1 MKWNRKAAEQGDD
14 YALISLGGMY
24 AKGEGVEQDFK
35 EAFKWYRKVMAKE
48 DHDPVTQGELG
59 WGLYLIEQY
68 DLAMDYNLKALK
80 GDPKLAYVH
89 ANVGLLHM
97 LERDLD
103 KAMPSYRQCA
113 KLEKKGIE
121 DLAIVD
127 LLDLTK
133 KHPDIAEIHYALG
146 FCYEELGD
154 KEAAG
159 THYSKYVGAL
169 KKGKF
174 VEQAKAAL
182 KKIEANKRD

>member
-1 MKWNRKAAEQGDD
+1 M
-14 YALISLGGMY
+14 
-24 AKGEGVEQDFK
+24 
-35 EAFKWYRKVMAKE
+35 
-48 DHDPVTQGELG
+48 
-59 WGLYLIEQY
+59 
-68 DLAMDYNLKALK
+68 LKQKIVQVLK
-80 GDPKLAYVH
+80 LRHTNG
-89 ANVGLLHM
+89 
-97 LERDLD
+97 
-103 KAMPSYRQCA
+103 SCA

-133 KHPDIAEIHYALG
+133 KHPDIAETHYALG

-182 KKIEANKRD
+182 KKLSQE